1 MNIGQLKTKVAD
13 WLDRTDLDSQIGDFV
28 QLAAQRIYRT
38 ARTPTNE
45 RLLTA
50 TATNGTFE
58 IPQQFIAVRWI
69 QVDGVTLTPAPG
81 SEVYDDLS
89 GAPQKYGRIGD
100 FIYFYPR
107 QRTDFVMS
115 YFVIENFSNDTDTP
129 ALLQVALD
137 AFLYGALVEAAPFLQ
152 DDARLP
158 VWEAKY
164 QSAMNTLKIAADDA
178 DLGDVVAI
186 RSAQ

>member
-28 QLAAQRIYRT
+28 SLAAQRIYRT

-58 IPQQFIAVRWI
+58 IPQSFVAVRWI
-69 QVDGVTLTPAPG
+69 QVGGVTLTPAPG
-81 SEVYDDLS
+81 SEVYADVT

-100 FIYFYPR
+100 FIYFFPR
-107 QRTDFVMS
+107 QSTDFVMS
-115 YFVIENFSNDTDTP
+115 YFVIEDFGSDTDEP

-152 DDARLP
+152 DDARLA
-158 VWEAKY
+158 VWESKY
-164 QSAMNTLKIAADDA
+164 QIAMNTLKVAADDA

-186 RSAQ
+186 RSSQ

>member
-28 QLAAQRIYRT
+28 ELAAQRIYRT

-45 RLLTA
+45 RLLSA
-50 TATNGTFE
+50 TASNGTFE
-58 IPQQFIAVRWI
+58 IPQSFIAVRWI
-69 QVDGVTLTPAPG
+69 QVDGVTLTAAPG
-81 SEVYDDLS
+81 SEVYFDLN
-89 GAPQKYGRIGD
+89 GKPQKYGRIGD

-107 QRTDFVMS
+107 QTTNFVMS
-115 YFVIENFSNDTDTP
+115 YFVIEDFGSDTDSP

-137 AFLYGALVEAAPFLQ
+137 AFLYGALVEASPFLQ

-158 VWEAKY
+158 VWESKY
-164 QSAMNTLKIAADDA
+164 QIAMNTLKVAADDA